1 MAPRPIQTQPDE
13 GRVVDTGPNA
23 PPPSASLRPVDFTV
37 SNAPY
42 AALSDLAG
50 QIGDMA
56 EKAMIPGMED
66 KGAQAVTRDPGTGE
80 LQVQTRTPL
89 NNLDVAYNHGAMS
102 AFAAQS
108 AGDRRAALQQMAI
121 DNLDDPNKFRDLAT
135 QYVKTQAGGAGVPT
149 GLRGDILST
158 GMEDVAQFTQNLVT
172 KKQQRDTRNQL
183 KAITD
188 ESERQRND
196 VLALAHNGG
205 TDTPEFQAAIAKYRN
220 VLGALRNPIFGIPQ
234 QELDDRVNELGT
246 DARGEAAVGHAL
258 ELAKTAGPVA
268 AVQFL
273 DKAAWDPSISMSPAQ
288 RSSLVQRGHRE
299 IMEFTAVQRDADNQ
313 LKQVV
318 VNRLDDAMA
327 RARATGDYS
336 PVIKDDEIYSAYKDD
351 PAKAADIVSALHG
364 AQTEY
369 STKKQVALATPQALV
384 AMEAG
389 LNPATGKPPQ
399 IGFDSFYRGFL
410 APHEGGYTASD
421 GNGQPANFGINQGA
435 NPDVDVKNLTQ
446 DQAKQILHD
455 RYWVA
460 SGADALPPQLAAVV
474 GDTAVNMGVQKSKDL
489 LAQSGGDVQKYLN
502 LRETAYKAIAQA
514 DPTKA
519 ANLPEWLKRTEDL
532 RSYVAG
538 GDYADMA
545 RDHQIFLKAVQ
556 ERNQQLVHDSAG
568 YVASAR
574 PDIASELQSNN
585 PAKVQLGVRSLIQ
598 QQQDLGVNNPR
609 ILSNGQVQQIVSAF
623 SNPPDPTKRADFM
636 NTQINQLAQTY
647 GDYFPQVMK
656 ELQAKGMP
664 PEASALYAVRGM
676 GVQSVRMATAITS
689 MSHMGKDINAGRDAY
704 FKGAPNNGEIGKAIP
719 GVMSDYA
726 GTLVGNPDGPQ
737 TLQTT
742 NYAVA
747 LYARQLA
754 YEGVTD
760 PNKAAQQ
767 AHDDLLGSRY
777 SFVDNYR
784 VPRGVDSALI
794 QSGANAVKA
803 SLPASN
809 LEPYANAA
817 PGVSVDDR
825 RAMSAKILS
834 GQGVW
839 LTRSDDKGLYLAW
852 PQKSGYMPAIDAK
865 GRPLSFSWAALQA
878 AGHKPSTVNQVLQFR
893 ADEEGH

>member
-13 GRVVDTGPNA
+13 GRVVDTGANA
-23 PPPSASLRPVDFTV
+23 PPPSSGLGKVDFTV

-56 EKAMIPGMED
+56 EKAAIPGMED

-80 LQVQTRTPL
+80 LQVETRTPL
-89 NNLDVAYNHGAMS
+89 NNLDVAYNHGALS

-121 DNLDDPNKFRDLAT
+121 DHIDDPDKFRELAT

-149 GLRGDILST
+149 GLRGDILTT
-158 GMEDVAQFTQNLVT
+158 GLEDVSQFTQGLVT
-172 KKQQRDTRNQL
+172 KKQERDTRNQF
-183 KAITD
+183 KEINEEA
-188 ESERQRND
+188 ERQKND
-196 VLALAHNGG
+196 IMALAHNGG
-205 TDTPEFQAAIAKYRN
+205 TDTPEFQAAIAKYKN

-234 QELDDRVNELGT
+234 QELDDRVRELGN
-246 DARGEAAVGHAL
+246 DAQGEAAVGHAL

-273 DKAAWDPSISMSPAQ
+273 DKAAWDPSISATPAQ
-288 RSSLVQRGHRE
+288 RSALVQRGHRE
-299 IMEFTAVQRDADNQ
+299 IMEWTAVQRDADVQ
-313 LKQVV
+313 LQQVV
-318 VNRLDDAMA
+318 ANRIDDA
-327 RARATGDYS
+327 RAKAEATGDRRD
-336 PVIKDDEIYSAYKDD
+336 VLTDDEIYSAYKND
-351 PAKAADIVSALHG
+351 PSKAADIISDLNARSTL
-364 AQTEY
+364 Y
-369 STKKQVALATPQALV
+369 STRKQVALATPQALV
-384 AMEAG
+384 QMEAS

-446 DQAKQILHD
+446 DQAKQLLHD

-502 LRETAYKAIAQA
+502 LREQAYRGIVQANPEKAPQ
-514 DPTKA
+514 
-519 ANLPEWLKRTEDL
+519 LPEWLKRVEDL

-538 GDYADMA
+538 GDFADMA
-545 RDHQIFLKAVQ
+545 RDHQIFIRAVQ
-556 ERNQQLVHDSAG
+556 ERNQALVHDSAA
-568 YVASAR
+568 YVATNR
-574 PDIASELQSNN
+574 PDLAAELQSTN
-585 PAKVQLGVRSLIQ
+585 PMQVQLGVRGSLQ
-598 QQQDLGVNNPR
+598 AQSDLGVNNPR
-609 ILSNGQVQQIVSAF
+609 ILSNGQVQQIVSQF

-636 NTQINQLAQTY
+636 NMQIDGLAQRF
-647 GDYFPQVMK
+647 GDYFPKVMQ

-676 GVQSVRMATAITS
+676 GVQSVRMATAINS
-689 MSHMGKDINAGRDAY
+689 MAHMGKDINAGRDA
-704 FKGAPNNGEIGKAIP
+704 FFAGAPNNAEIRKALP

-726 GTLVGNPDGPQ
+726 QSLTGNPEGPQ
-737 TLQTT
+737 QLQAM
-742 NYAVA
+742 NYATS

-760 PNKAAQQ
+760 PNKAAQM
-767 AHDDLLGSRY
+767 AHDDLIGSRY
-777 SFVDNYR
+777 SFVDGYR

-794 QSGANAVKA
+794 QSGANAVRGKLSA
-803 SLPASN
+803 AN

-825 RAMSAKILS
+825 RAMSAKVLTS
-834 GQGVW
+834 KGVW
-839 LTRSDDKGLYLAW
+839 ITRSDDKGLVLAW
-852 PQKSGYMPAIDAK
+852 PQQSGYMPVIDAK
-865 GRPLSFSWAALQA
+865 GKPLSFSWAALQA
-878 AGHKPSTVNQVLQFR
+878 AGQKPSTVNQVLQFR
-893 ADEEGH
+893 ADEEGR